1 MKLHHDSHKS
11 CFCTIFSNFQSTEEI
26 VVISNSPC
34 VGLVFFLS
42 TGPMSR
48 FSLQILNGALSTI
61 FVRMSQRNKNKLVH
75 FQSGQQKQ
83 NRIKLDCT
91 GYFLVEKYHSMHLIH
106 ILQQKIIIL
115 ICATYSSQQMSP
127 LIQFNSYFVL
137 DRWDLTNAFLVFRI
151 FSLYFSV
158 SENNFSMIFLQK
170 NSKLILPIEIG
181 WNRVFIF

>member
-1 MKLHHDSHKS
+1 MTRIKVAFAL
-11 CFCTIFSNFQSTEEI
+11 FFPIFRALRKQQLFQI
-26 VVISNSPC
+26 H
-34 VGLVFFLS
+34 LALAQYFFLS

-115 ICATYSSQQMSP
+115 TCATYSSQQMSP

-137 DRWDLTNAFLVFRI
+137 DRWDLTNAFSLQNFFPI
-151 FSLYFSV
+151 FFS
-158 SENNFSMIFLQK
+158 F
-170 NSKLILPIEIG
+170 
-181 WNRVFIF
+181 

>member
-1 MKLHHDSHKS
+1 MTRIKVAFAL
-11 CFCTIFSNFQSTEEI
+11 FFPIFRALSSYFKFTLRWPSI
-26 VVISNSPC
+26 
-34 VGLVFFLS
+34 FLS

-91 GYFLVEKYHSMHLIH
+91 GYFLVKNYHSMHLIH

-137 DRWDLTNAFLVFRI
+137 DRWDLTNAFSLQNFFPI
-151 FSLYFSV
+151 FFSL
-158 SENNFSMIFLQK
+158 
-170 NSKLILPIEIG
+170 
-181 WNRVFIF
+181 